1 MHYAFTTYFEI
12 DNKHVIIRRVPSDLK
27 KKIVRQSYS
36 FYSNNE
42 ASDYFN
48 KLREKL
54 EANGYKIAIKE
65 EGCFRINHE
74 AALLLGMKKP
84 TVKAKAMAARKR

>member
-12 DNKHVIIRRVPSDLK
+12 DSKYVIIRRVPSNLK

-36 FYSNNE
+36 FYDNQEALNYLNNI
-42 ASDYFN
+42 
-48 KLREKL
+48 REKL
-54 EANGYKIAIKE
+54 EANGYKINKNE
-65 EGCFRINHE
+65 KNCFRVNHE
-74 AALLLGMKKP
+74 SSLLLGMKKP